1 MNVTTIAFTSSTP
14 EAPQYVFGDRVAV
27 TDTCEPQYWAT
38 GRVIGICIDGVHQP
52 GWWYAV
58 QLDTPQGFA
67 EEYIQTDLVPEAQI
81 PVLQSQWQVS

>member
-1 MNVTTIAFTSSTP
+1 MAEFFPNRCNTP
-14 EAPQYVFGDRVAV
+14 
-27 TDTCEPQYWAT
+27 
-38 GRVIGICIDGVHQP
+38 ICIDGVHQP